1 MPPKKTS
8 KAAAK
13 KAAAEEKD
21 DEVEAIMDEE
31 VNDEDNDGSGR
42 GKRQR
47 RELKHYEVSNITL
60 IVKVV
65 STPAISSFFPFL
77 NCWFLKQIFF
87 IYFYCD
93 IVIFLHYYIYNSLTT
108 LP

>member
-47 RELKHYEVSNITL
+47 RELKHYEVSNSIL

-65 STPAISSFFPFL
+65 STPAISSFFSFFKLLVSKTNIFL
-77 NCWFLKQIFF
+77 
-87 IYFYCD
+87 
-93 IVIFLHYYIYNSLTT
+93 IVILLFSYTIIYIIA
-108 LP
+108 